1 MNNEVFL
8 DALAITV
15 ILVSPGMFAQG
26 LWVTSGKPFLP
37 YLSSYF
43 TARAYVKDR
52 IAWRSLHRLSS
63 RPCGLIALR
72 AQRFVLD
79 GHGSPRSCCLYS
91 PGVSK
96 DDLPVESWT
105 GRPFATFLLFTRSGD
120 IIGSSVC
127 PVAWSDDA

>member
-43 TARAYVKDR
+43 TARAYVTKT
-52 IAWRSLHRLSS
+52 
-63 RPCGLIALR
+63 GLPGGLFIGCPAAL
-72 AQRFVLD
+72 
-79 GHGSPRSCCLYS
+79 
-91 PGVSK
+91 
-96 DDLPVESWT
+96 
-105 GRPFATFLLFTRSGD
+105 
-120 IIGSSVC
+120 
-127 PVAWSDDA
+127 VA